1 MCGGRG
7 QEGWG
12 SSLPPYGARAVEG
25 SSPQKHKVLSCV
37 PIPEKLFLKNGSF
50 FCDYNKMPE
59 AGYFIKRKVYL
70 VLEAQRHG
78 VPSIVQCEDFI
89 VS

>member
-7 QEGWG
+7 QGGWG
-12 SSLPPYGARAVEG
+12 SSPPPHGARASEQ
-25 SSPQKHKVLSCV
+25 SSPQKHRVLGCV
-37 PIPEKLFLKNGSF
+37 SIPEKLFKKKKRF
-50 FCDYNKMPE
+50 VFCDYNKMPE

-70 VLEAQRHG
+70 VPEAQRHG
-78 VPSIVQCEDFI
+78 VI